1 MADRLVRFIGVVA
14 KESKMQRGFL
24 NRIAL
29 SLLVLACFATA
40 ASAQR
45 SLTETLFK
53 SGSEAYEKGKYAE
66 ALRMFSQCVESGG
79 TTPAEQVAIQLNIA
93 ESLRSLGRFK
103 ESEETFKKTLKLM
116 DSLPPKQR
124 SYSTIFNDMALV
136 YQSLGRFS
144 EAEGLWKQSEQSSK
158 KGSLQLVYPVNG
170 LARHYGL
177 WGKLKEQ
184 QEYVAKA
191 EVLAKRLPKTLALP
205 YWLLNAGK
213 LYEQQGQYKDA
224 EKAYR
229 RAMETC
235 SAQRGSTHYY
245 NGLVLLDLSELYRKE
260 CRFADAENSLRQAEK
275 IFASQFSDVHPDLLE
290 TRIKLGRVWCE
301 QGRYSE
307 ARRLVESTLKT
318 EETVFGGEANCYVAR
333 AQDCMGTIYRQD
345 GRYEDAQNILQK
357 ALSNFQQVLGLN
369 HLEVATTMRHLAY
382 VQEDQANFSQAENLL
397 LDSQKIVRE
406 QTGEEHPARA
416 EAAAALA
423 HLYLR
428 QDKFAEAEPLLK
440 SALELSERTLG
451 TNHTVTA
458 HGAHDLGDLYY
469 KQKKF
474 SDAQQYLEKALAIDE
489 ALFGPKAPQVAG
501 DLMSLA
507 AVFGAQGNTE
517 KAEPLLQRV
526 AEIKNVLPG
535 GRVDNSASLVA
546 LKAAGADRPVGDKYA
561 LVIGISNFKDS
572 SINLKYAAKDATDLR
587 NFLVNHA
594 NFKSDHVKLLTDEQA
609 TRENVIGLLG
619 EKWLGKRA
627 KRDDLVLVYVSSH
640 GSSARDDAGGT
651 NFLVVH
657 DTNKNSL
664 LATGIPMQ
672 WLTKI
677 IGEQVNSDRVVL
689 ILDVCHSGSAEGQ
702 KGLERA
708 PGIDPT
714 TVKVG
719 RGQMLMCSCLA
730 DQVAW
735 ESKNYENSVFTRRL
749 IEALQ
754 DGGDKSTLIETYKKL
769 KVAVESEVLRDRGNL
784 QTPLLVNKEWV
795 GSDVALTVK
804 PAP

>member
-1 MADRLVRFIGVVA
+1 MR
-14 KESKMQRGFL
+14 RGFVK
-24 NRIAL
+24 RSAL
-29 SLLVLACFATA
+29 LLLALACFATTSA
-40 ASAQR
+40 FAQR
-45 SLTETLFK
+45 SLTVTLFK
-53 SGSEAYEKGKYAE
+53 SGFEAYEKGRYVE
-66 ALRMFSQCVESGG
+66 ALRMFRQCAESGG
-79 TTPAEQVAIQLNIA
+79 TTPQEQAAILLNIA
-93 ESLRSLGRFK
+93 ESLRSLGQFK
-103 ESEETFKKTLKLM
+103 ESEEAFKKTLVLM
-116 DSLPPKQR
+116 DTLPPKQR
-124 SYSTIFNDMALV
+124 DYATIFNNMAML

-144 EAEGLWKQSEQSSK
+144 EAEGLWKQSEEKSK
-158 KGSLQLVYPVNG
+158 KGSIQLLYPVNG

-191 EVLAKRLPKTLALP
+191 EILAKRFPKTLALP
-205 YWLLNAGK
+205 YWMLNAAK
-213 LYEQQGQYKDA
+213 LYEQRGQYKEA
-224 EKAYR
+224 EREYR
-229 RAMETC
+229 RAIETC
-235 SAQRGSTHYY
+235 SSQRGAAHYY
-245 NGLVLLDLSELYRKE
+245 NGMILNDLSELYRKE
-260 CRFADAENSLRQAEK
+260 CRFNDAENCLKQAEK
-275 IFASQFSDVHPDLLE
+275 IFAAQFSDVHPELLE
-290 TRIKLGRVWCE
+290 TRVKLARVWCE
-301 QGRYSE
+301 QGKYSE

-318 EETVFGGEANCYVAR
+318 EESVFGGEANCYVAR

-345 GRYEDAQNILQK
+345 GRYDDAQNILQK
-357 ALSNFQQVLGLN
+357 SLSNFQHVLGQN

-382 VQEDQANFSQAENLL
+382 VQEDQANFSQAESLL
-397 LDSQKIVRE
+397 LDSQRIVRE

-428 QDKFAEAEPLLK
+428 EDKYEEAEPLLK
-440 SALELSERTLG
+440 SALELSEKTLG
-451 TNHTVTA
+451 ANHTVTA
-458 HGAHDLGDLYY
+458 HGAHDLGSLFL

-474 SDAQQYLEKALAIDE
+474 SEAQQYLEKALAIDE
-489 ALFGPKAPQVAG
+489 ALFGAKAPQVAG

-507 AVFGAQGNTE
+507 SLYGAQGAAD

-535 GRVDNSASLVA
+535 GRVNNIEPLVSP
-546 LKAAGADRPVGDKYA
+546 KAANADRPIADKYA

-587 NFLVNHA
+587 NFLVNQA
-594 NFKSDHVKLLTDEQA
+594 NFKADHVKLLTDEQA

-627 KRDDLVLVYVSSH
+627 KQDDLVLVYVSSH

-702 KGLERA
+702 KGLERT
-708 PGIDPT
+708 PGIDPS

-754 DGGDKSTLIETYKKL
+754 DGGDKNTMLGAYKKL

-804 PAP
+804 PMAQAAH